1 LKEGLHRTAPYEL
14 GVEGNRRRR
23 RLAAAFDEL
32 SDAI

>member
-14 GVEGNRRRR
+14 GVEGNRRR
-23 RLAAAFDEL
+23 LAAAFDEL